1 MRPRRQRAQVLPL
14 CLVHLLD
21 LFPAVGLGGILDE
34 DLVRVRR
41 QVDAKLE
48 RGAAEC
54 RAAGGVGAVGVGA
67 AGGRA
72 SGREK
77 DDCE

>member
-1 MRPRRQRAQVLPL
+1 MINVAHLITICEISDFFSLLL
-14 CLVHLLD
+14 CLLHVLD

-54 RAAGGVGAVGVGA
+54 RAAGGVGGA
-67 AGGRA
+67 RV
-72 SGREK
+72 
-77 DDCE
+77 